1 MKKKMLYYSLRNLET
16 IGERKYYTN
25 IYDARSS
32 LTCAMRNVQSQ
43 IIEFQRRQ
51 KSVQDNSKKLHEQML
66 FNLDL
71 EL

>member
-32 LTCAMRNVQSQ
+32 LTCAMRNVQSLGH
-43 IIEFQRRQ
+43 R
-51 KSVQDNSKKLHEQML
+51 VSKKAEVCPR
-66 FNLDL
+66 
-71 EL
+71 